1 VRTQVLEHFRRF
13 QVSGPGGLM
22 VTKDMT
28 RYVNLF
34 KEWELEPEAKAA
46 IDVLLEV
53 GSLFVV
59 GPEALR
65 EKLRDGQ
72 ASGTSANNG
81 GSADAGGRS
90 AAASSAAADGG
101 AGLSVQEIRAYVL
114 KRVDTNTV
122 AMQSV
127 LNSL

>member
-1 VRTQVLEHFRRF
+1 
-13 QVSGPGGLM
+13 M

-28 RYVNLF
+28 RYANLL
-34 KEWELEPEAKAA
+34 KSWDLEEEEQVKAA

-65 EKLRDGQ
+65 EKLRGP
-72 ASGTSANNG
+72 ATSAGSTATANNG
-81 GSADAGGRS
+81 SGNGGNGARPTP
-90 AAASSAAADGG
+90 AAVATDGF
-101 AGLSVQEIRAYVL
+101 ALSVQDIRAYVM
-114 KRVDTNTV
+114 RRADTNTV

-127 LNSL
+127 LSSL

>member
-1 VRTQVLEHFRRF
+1 
-13 QVSGPGGLM
+13 M

-34 KEWELEPEAKAA
+34 KEWDLEPEAKAA

-59 GPEALR
+59 GSEALR
-65 EKLRDGQ
+65 EKLRGGQ
-72 ASGTSANNG
+72 ASGTTASNG
-81 GSADAGGRS
+81 GSSETGGGRS
-90 AAASSAAADGG
+90 AAASSATADGG
-101 AGLSVQEIRAYVL
+101 GLSVQEIRAYVL

>member
-1 VRTQVLEHFRRF
+1 
-13 QVSGPGGLM
+13 M

-34 KEWELEPEAKAA
+34 KEWELEPEVNAAAKAA
-46 IDVLLEV
+46 IDALLEV

-65 EKLRDGQ
+65 EKLRGGQ
-72 ASGTSANNG
+72 ASGTTASNG
-81 GSADAGGRS
+81 GSSDTGHP
-90 AAASSAAADGG
+90 AASATTDASGG
-101 AGLSVQEIRAYVL
+101 AGLSVQEIRSYVL

-127 LNSL
+127 LSSL